1 MIQLAIGIFFA
12 VLTIYAGLSD
22 IFTMTIPNRISLLL
36 AGGFVLAALI
46 VGLPGEQI
54 LLSIAGG
61 SVILAL
67 GFVCFAFR
75 WVGGGDAKLAA
86 AAALWLGFDHVVD
99 FLLLA
104 MLGGGALA
112 LAMLALR
119 SFPLPAFTLGWT
131 WLDRL
136 HDRTNGIPYGVALS
150 GAALLIYPSTPLWLA
165 AA

>member
-1 MIQLAIGIFFA
+1 MIQFTIGVFFA
-12 VLTIYAGLSD
+12 ALTIYAGLSD

-36 AGGFVLAALI
+36 AGGFVLAALL
-46 VGLPGEQI
+46 VGLPGQQI
-54 LLSIAGG
+54 LFSIGG
-61 SVILAL
+61 GLTVLAL
-67 GFVCFAFR
+67 GFACFAFR

-86 AAALWLGFDHVVD
+86 AAALWLGFDHVVEY
-99 FLLLA
+99 LLLA

-112 LAMLALR
+112 LTMLAMR

-150 GAALLIYPSTPLWLA
+150 GAALLIYPSTQLWLA